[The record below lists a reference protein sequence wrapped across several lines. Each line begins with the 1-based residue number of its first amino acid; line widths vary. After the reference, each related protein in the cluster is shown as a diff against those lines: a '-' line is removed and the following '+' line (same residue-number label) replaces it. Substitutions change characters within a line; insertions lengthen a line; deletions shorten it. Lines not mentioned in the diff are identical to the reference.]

1 MNDAIDVAIAAPP
14 TKRRRKKG
22 KSPTARTLA
31 ECRRRGWIA
40 QVVEQTIPR
49 VFIKRDL
56 FGCIDIIAI
65 TPQGI
70 LGIQAAAGSR
80 TDGRGGG
87 DHATHRT
94 KILAEPRIGAWLRA
108 GVRFELWSWAK
119 RGDRGKRKTWV
130 LREEAFTADMFE
142 RAADEVA
149 EGATAA

>member
-56 FGCIDIIAI
+56 FGCIDIVAI
-65 TPQGI
+65 DPGDAFTPPRI
-70 LGIQAAAGSR
+70 IGIQATSGDNHASR
-80 TDGRGGG
+80 
-87 DHATHRT
+87 RT
-94 KILAEPRIGAWLRA
+94 KILEEKRARAWIAAGAGLE
-108 GVRFELWSWAK
+108 VWSWAQ
-119 RGDRGKRKTWV
+119 RGAAGKRKLWT
-130 LREEAFTADMFE
+130 LRTEAITADMFITTT
-142 RAADEVA
+142 